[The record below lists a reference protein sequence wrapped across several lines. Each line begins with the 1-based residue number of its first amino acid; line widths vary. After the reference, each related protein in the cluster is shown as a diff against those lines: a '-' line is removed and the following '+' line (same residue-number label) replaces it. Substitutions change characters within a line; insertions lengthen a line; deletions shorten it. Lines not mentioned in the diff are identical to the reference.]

1 MPNHIRYAVHPFSD
15 LENAGFCPQMY
26 SKLKFGSDSAA
37 RTMGHEL
44 AKGFFAVHGDKILA
58 NRLVVIPSPYNFV
71 PNAATVMTGHFVNKL
86 NELTVNAAGRHCEYS
101 IIHRKVSYTSDYGFL
116 SKKQRRG
123 LIDNDSFFL
132 NRDFMEG
139 KMLVF
144 IDDVRITGTHEDKL
158 VEVLER
164 DDIKN
169 DAAFLYYAEYYG
181 NQPDIE
187 GALNFSY
194 LKGMDDYLTLAN
206 EPDHHVIVRPLKY
219 LLSQSPDQLRDVL
232 ERFPFNTLEK
242 VYHGCLAEGYYKI
255 PGYQQNFG
263 IIVDVYN
270 KRS

>member
-1 MPNHIRYAVHPFSD
+1 MSNHTRYSVHHFSD
-15 LENAGFCPQMY
+15 LEHAGFCPKMY

-37 RTMGHEL
+37 RTMGHAL
-44 AKGFFAVHGDKILA
+44 ASGFFAQHSDKILA
-58 NRLVVIPSPYNFV
+58 NRLVVIPSPYNYV

-86 NELTVNAAGRHCEYS
+86 NELTVHAAGRHCEYS
-101 IIHRKVSYTSDYGFL
+101 IIHRKVSYTNDYGFL
-116 SKKQRRG
+116 SKEKRRG
-123 LIDNDSFFL
+123 LIDNDSFYL

-158 VEVLER
+158 VEILER
-164 DDIKN
+164 DKITN
-169 DAAFLYYAEYYG
+169 PAAFLYFAQYHG

-194 LKGMDDYLTLAN
+194 VKNLDDYLHLAN
-206 EPDHHVIVRPLKY
+206 EPNHHVIVRPLKY
-219 LLSQSPDQLRDVL
+219 LLSQPADKLQQLC
-232 ERFPFNTLEK
+232 ERFPYNTLEQ

-255 PGYQQNFG
+255 PGYQNNFG